1 MWITILNCFLIA
13 FARIVDVSCS
23 TIRTLMLVKGK
34 RKIAAGIGLLE
45 ATVYVLALSKVMS
58 NINSIPNIVAYA
70 VGFSSGNYIGS
81 LIEDKIAIGTIM
93 LQVIP
98 SRIDNIAIDLRN
110 MGYGVTVI
118 NGMGKDGPREVFI
131 ISANRKDLPNIY
143 KYFKEKDGHAFITVL
158 DTRDIR
164 GGYLRNITDKK

>member
-110 MGYGVTVI
+110 MG
-118 NGMGKDGPREVFI
+118 
-131 ISANRKDLPNIY
+131 
-143 KYFKEKDGHAFITVL
+143 
-158 DTRDIR
+158 
-164 GGYLRNITDKK
+164 